1 MRCTTLLGASALTL
15 LASSALTLLP
25 SSAAANPRP
34 LGFTYMYGTTPEGQ
48 LEVEQYIDVQ
58 PLELDD
64 GAGGTD
70 TRLQFDLQTE
80 LELGLSDHWELG
92 FYLVGRQ
99 PADGPFVFR
108 GLKQRV
114 RGRFAEEGELPI
126 DLGVYLEVVEYN
138 DRIELEQKLIL
149 QKRFGSLL
157 ALANLS
163 FEQEIPFDGGEVE
176 VVFNPSAGLAW
187 SPTPALSLGLEYRL
201 DGELAELGEA
211 DHYLGPVL
219 MLVKGEYFATL
230 GAYAHLAGESEGDV
244 WVRCILGI
252 GL

>member
-1 MRCTTLLGASALTL
+1 MRFAFLAAVPL
-15 LASSALTLLP
+15 LALLATT
-25 SSAAANPRP
+25 AAANPRP
-34 LGFTYMYGTTPEGQ
+34 LGFTYQYATTPEGQ
-48 LEVEQYIDVQ
+48 LEVETYVDVR
-58 PLELDD
+58 PLEIDD
-64 GAGGTD
+64 GAGGTN

-80 LELGLSDHWELG
+80 LELGLSSHWELG

-126 DLGVYLEVVEYN
+126 DLGVYLEVIEYG
-138 DRIELEQKLIL
+138 DKLELEQKLIL
-149 QKRFGSLL
+149 QKRMGSLL
-157 ALANLS
+157 ALANIS

-187 SPTPALSLGLEYRL
+187 SPSPSVSLGLEYRL
-201 DGELAELGEA
+201 DGEISELGEA
-211 DHYLGPVL
+211 DHYLGPVV
-219 MLVKGEYFATL
+219 MLVKGEYFATI
-230 GAYAHLAGESEGDV
+230 GAYAHLAGESSGDV
-244 WVRCILGI
+244 WVRCLLGI

>member
-1 MRCTTLLGASALTL
+1 MRFAFLVAVTALAL
-15 LASSALTLLP
+15 LATP
-25 SSAAANPRP
+25 AAANPRP
-34 LGFTYMYGTTPEGQ
+34 LGFTYGYGTTPEGQ
-48 LEVEQYIDVQ
+48 LELEQYIDVR
-58 PLELDD
+58 PLEVDD

-80 LELGLSDHWELG
+80 FELGLSDHWELG

-99 PADGPFVFR
+99 PVDGPFVFR

-126 DLGVYLEVVEYN
+126 DIGIYLEIIEYG
-138 DRIELEQKLIL
+138 DAIEFEEKLIL
-149 QKRFGSLL
+149 QKRFGSFL

-163 FEQEIPFDGGEVE
+163 FEQEVPLDGGEAE
-176 VVFNPSAGLAW
+176 LVFNPSLGIAW
-187 SPTPALSLGLEYRL
+187 APSPSVSLGLEYRL
-201 DGELAELGEA
+201 DGEFEELGEA

-219 MLVKGEYFATL
+219 MLVKGEYFATI

-244 WVRCILGI
+244 WVRCLLGI